1 MISHVL
7 AFLLLAAPGPI
18 NLNQL
23 NQARQTYSGC
33 LSTLL
38 KSNLKERVA
47 PDAFETTLT
56 ASCKAEESAFRT
68 ASISTDVAMGTS
80 RTSAEQNASFEIT
93 DMVDN
98 TKQRYK
104 DYVETNTEPR

>member
-7 AFLLLAAPGPI
+7 LFVLLAAPPVA
-18 NLNQL
+18 NL

-47 PDAFETTLT
+47 PDAFETTLSS
-56 ASCKAEESAFRT
+56 ACKAEEATFRS
-68 ASISTDVAMGTS
+68 ASISTDVAIGIK
-80 RTSAEQNASFEIT
+80 RADAEQNATLEIT
-93 DMVDN
+93 DIVDN

>member
-7 AFLLLAAPGPI
+7 ALLLLAAPAQA
-18 NLNQL
+18 NFNQL
-23 NQARQTYSGC
+23 NQARKSYSGC
-33 LSTLL
+33 LSTLM
-38 KSNLKERVA
+38 KSNLKEKKA
-47 PDAFETTLT
+47 TDAFETTLS
-56 ASCKAEESAFRT
+56 ASCKAEETAFRS

-80 RTSAEQNASFEIT
+80 RTSAEQNASFEVT

-104 DYVETNTEPR
+104 DYLETNTEPF

>member
-7 AFLLLAAPGPI
+7 VFALLAGPAQVT
-18 NLNQL
+18 NL
-23 NQARQTYSGC
+23 NQARKSYAGC

-38 KSNLKERVA
+38 KTQLKDRVA
-47 PDAFETTLT
+47 PDAFET
-56 ASCKAEESAFRT
+56 AIAQSCKTEETAFRSASVTTDVSMGTSRASAEESA
-68 ASISTDVAMGTS
+68 
-80 RTSAEQNASFEIT
+80 SFEIN

-104 DYVETNTEPR
+104 DYLETNTEPG

>member
-1 MISHVL
+1 MISPVL
-7 AFLLLAAPGPI
+7 LFVLLAAPPV
-18 NLNQL
+18 NNL

-33 LSTLL
+33 LGSLL

-47 PDAFETTLT
+47 PDAFEATVST
-56 ASCKAEESAFRT
+56 SCKAEEATFRN
-68 ASISTDVAMGTS
+68 ASVSTDVAMGIK
-80 RTSAEQNASFEIT
+80 RTDAEQNAVLEIT
-93 DMVDN
+93 DIVDN

>member
-7 AFLLLAAPGPI
+7 MFVLLAAPSPG
-18 NLNQL
+18 NL

-33 LSTLL
+33 LGTLL

-47 PDAFETTLT
+47 PDAFETTVST
-56 ASCKAEESAFRT
+56 ACKTEEATFRN
-68 ASISTDVAMGTS
+68 ASVSIDLAMGVK
-80 RTSAEQNASFEIT
+80 RTDAEQNANLEIT
-93 DMVDN
+93 DIVDN
-98 TKQRYK
+98 TKARYK

>member
-7 AFLLLAAPGPI
+7 MFVLLAGPAQV
-18 NLNQL
+18 NNL

-38 KSNLKERVA
+38 KTNLKDRIA
-47 PDAFETTLT
+47 PDAFETTL
-56 ASCKAEESAFRT
+56 AQSCKAEETAFRN
-68 ASISTDVAMGTS
+68 ASISTDVSMGTS
-80 RTSAEQNASFEIT
+80 RASAEQNASFEIT

-104 DYVETNTEPR
+104 DYIETNTEPR

>member
-1 MISHVL
+1 MISQVL
-7 AFLLLAAPGPI
+7 VFVLLAAAPQV
-18 NLNQL
+18 NL

-38 KSNLKERVA
+38 KTNLKDHMA
-47 PDAFETTLT
+47 PDAFDT
-56 ASCKAEESAFRT
+56 ALAQSCKTEETAFRN
-68 ASISTDVAMGTS
+68 AVVVTDVATGTS
-80 RTSAEQNASFEIT
+80 RTTAEQGANFEIT
-93 DMVDN
+93 DMVEN